1 MKVSVFIPTY
11 NAMSICGDVF
21 TANLSILQ
29 SYPFYRRLII
39 DSSSLD
45 NTLEI
50 AKQYNFENRV
60 IKNEEFDHGA
70 TRELALEILEDA
82 DIIVYLTQ
90 DVLLANSD
98 SIVNLI
104 NIFETNNKVSGCFGR
119 QLPHN
124 NADLLAKHLRLF
136 NYSPLSYTRNYSDRY
151 VFGIRCVFSSDSFA
165 AYRVDILRNIG
176 GFPDRIIFGEDSF
189 IFAKMLEAGYE
200 VAYVAEAI
208 CYHSHNYSIKDEFK
222 RYFDIGV
229 FHRSQNWIIQSFG
242 HANKEGLK
250 FVLSEWKFLLLRAP
264 WLLPKSIIKTVIKYL
279 GYKLGYNYDIIGVRL
294 CRKFTTNKSFWW

>member
-1 MKVSVFIPTY
+1 
-11 NAMSICGDVF
+11 
-21 TANLSILQ
+21 
-29 SYPFYRRLII
+29 
-39 DSSSLD
+39 SLD

-124 NADLLAKHLRLF
+124 NADLLAK
-136 NYSPLSYTRNYSDRY
+136 
-151 VFGIRCVFSSDSFA
+151 
-165 AYRVDILRNIG
+165 
-176 GFPDRIIFGEDSF
+176 
-189 IFAKMLEAGYE
+189 
-200 VAYVAEAI
+200 
-208 CYHSHNYSIKDEFK
+208 
-222 RYFDIGV
+222 
-229 FHRSQNWIIQSFG
+229 
-242 HANKEGLK
+242 
-250 FVLSEWKFLLLRAP
+250 
-264 WLLPKSIIKTVIKYL
+264 
-279 GYKLGYNYDIIGVRL
+279 
-294 CRKFTTNKSFWW
+294 